1 MNKRTTAAA
10 TAAAALLAGG
20 LHAAGAQAQTG
31 LCTRP
36 NEHCIS
42 VTVTSASGG
51 APQIRVDVPE
61 LYIHGPN
68 HVIFWRL
75 NNAGDQK
82 YRFPADG
89 IAFKTEGGRSEFR
102 CALQGNTGTIYRCTD
117 PNRTQGR
124 FEYAVKVN
132 GSPAVPV
139 LDPWV
144 INQ

>member
-1 MNKRTTAAA
+1 MKRKTIVAATLAAA
-10 TAAAALLAGG
+10 VLAGG
-20 LHAAGAQAQTG
+20 VYAGSAQAQTG
-31 LCTRP
+31 LCSRP

-42 VTVTSASGG
+42 VTVTSAAGG

-75 NNAGDQK
+75 NNAGGQK
-82 YRFPADG
+82 YRFPAGG
-89 IAFKTEGGRSEFR
+89 IAFKTEGGRAEFR
-102 CALQGNTGTIYRCTD
+102 CAAQGSSGTIYRCTD
-117 PNRTQGR
+117 PNRTQGK
-124 FEYAVKVN
+124 FEYAIKVS